1 MSRRNKRGNGQL
13 CLSGYWHPD
22 GSHGVKNQFRIDDDI
37 TVTIGK
43 VTLQESGRY
52 RVEMVFHAPDNVEIW
67 REVVYRNMQR

>member
-1 MSRRNKRGNGQL
+1 MRRKNKRGNGQL

-22 GSHGVKNQFRIDDDI
+22 GSHGVKNQFRIDSDI

-52 RVEMVFHAPDNVEIW
+52 RVEMVFHAPQHVEIL
-67 REVVYRNMQR
+67 REALYRENQR